1 MPLGRYGRTRRAV
14 LLSSFD
20 FRHNAIGF
28 LRLAFAAL
36 VVLSHAYPLG
46 GFGTDPLDRWSGGHE
61 DLGNLAVAGFFVLSG
76 FLITRSAERARTFGR
91 FLWHRFLRIFPAF
104 WTCLL
109 VTVVVFAPVVALL
122 EGRPLAHYGGDV
134 DSPLRYAV
142 ANADLTMRQYGIAGL
157 LRAVPYPRA
166 FDGSLWTLRFEFG
179 CYLVIGV
186 LAAASIVRGR
196 RWLVA
201 ALTAVIFICYAV
213 PVTIAGFTTARFPLD
228 AIAQGNNR
236 LVAELVVY
244 FFAGATAYVYRDRLA
259 LTRPIGI
266 AGLLV
271 ALLALHFP
279 IYPLITPVAFSAA
292 ALWLAADLPLRDV
305 DRHMDLSYGLYI
317 YAFPLQ
323 QIAVL
328 CGLARLGVWIYTAVP
343 LAGALAMA
351 CASWFAVERPA
362 LALKEATPFAL
373 RWLLEPRGT
382 R

>member
-1 MPLGRYGRTRRAV
+1 M

-46 GFGTDPLDRWSGGHE
+46 GFGEDPLSRWSGGHE

-76 FLITRSAERARTFGR
+76 FLITRSAERARTIGR

-104 WTCLL
+104 WICLL
-109 VTVVVFAPVVALL
+109 LTAVAFAPIVALL
-122 EGRPLAHYGGDV
+122 EGRGFAGYLASPIDP
-134 DSPLRYAV
+134 PLRYV
-142 ANADLTMRQYGIAGL
+142 LANADLTMRQYGIAGL
-157 LRAVPYPRA
+157 LQKVPYPSA

-186 LAAASIVRGR
+186 LAAAAIARRR
-196 RWLVA
+196 RWMIA
-201 ALTAVIFICYAV
+201 ALTAVLFLTYAL
-213 PVTIAGFTTARFPLD
+213 PVTFAGFTSARFPLD
-228 AIAQGNNR
+228 VVAQGNNR

-244 FFAGATAYVYRDRLA
+244 FFMGATAYLYRDRLV

-266 AGLLV
+266 AGAVVALV
-271 ALLALHFP
+271 ALHTP
-279 IYPLITPVAFSAA
+279 IYPLIAPVAFSAA
-292 ALWLAADLPLRDV
+292 ALWMAADLPLRDV
-305 DRHMDLSYGLYI
+305 DRRADLSYGLYI

-323 QIAVL
+323 QIALL
-328 CGLARLGVWIYTAVP
+328 CGLARFGVAAYTAVP

-351 CASWFAVERPA
+351 CGSWFLIERPA
-362 LALKEATPFAL
+362 LALKEATPFPL
-373 RWLLEPRGT
+373 RWLLEPRSM